1 MKPALLQ
8 ATDDR
13 PSPHAKVEQLLARHD
28 RVLPTSQPRHL
39 PLKKSSGQLSTNMVP
54 N

>member
-1 MKPALLQ
+1 MKPVLLQ

-13 PSPHAKVEQLLARHD
+13 PPPHAKVKELLARHD
-28 RVLPTSQPRHL
+28 CVLPPSELRHL

>member
-1 MKPALLQ
+1 MEPALLQ

-13 PSPHAKVEQLLARHD
+13 PPSHAEVKQLLTRHD
-28 RVLPTSQPRHL
+28 RVLPTSQSRHL